1 MGEILSLDPSN
12 LTFAFVAGASAFLS
26 PCGYPMLPG
35 YISYYMGTELP
46 SIKALYTG
54 VTCTLGL
61 ITTFSII
68 GAVASILGNI
78 INLLGNIINPYIPLL
93 ELLAG
98 VTTVLFGVS
107 MLFDIN
113 IPFTP
118 ALKAPKRKGFIGI
131 YLYGIIYGLA
141 TLGCSA
147 PIFFATLFWAI
158 AQSGPINGLI
168 TFLVYSLGMGVP
180 LITTTILV
188 SLVKKKI
195 IKRLTKLTPKIQQFS
210 GIILVFIGVY
220 LIYYYYAFL

>member
-1 MGEILSLDPSN
+1 MSLDPSN

-35 YISYYMGTELP
+35 YISYYMGTELS
-46 SIKALYTG
+46 SINALYTG

-68 GAVASILGNI
+68 GAVASI
-78 INLLGNIINPYIPLL
+78 LGNIINPYIPLL

-118 ALKAPKRKGFIGI
+118 ALKAPKQKGFIGI

-195 IKRLTKLTPKIQQFS
+195 IKRLTKLTPKIQKFS

>member
-35 YISYYMGTELP
+35 YISYYMGTELS

-68 GAVASILGNI
+68 GAVASI
-78 INLLGNIINPYIPLL
+78 LGNIINPYIPLL

-131 YLYGIIYGLA
+131 YLYGIIYSLA

-195 IKRLTKLTPKIQQFS
+195 IKRLTKLTAKIQKFS